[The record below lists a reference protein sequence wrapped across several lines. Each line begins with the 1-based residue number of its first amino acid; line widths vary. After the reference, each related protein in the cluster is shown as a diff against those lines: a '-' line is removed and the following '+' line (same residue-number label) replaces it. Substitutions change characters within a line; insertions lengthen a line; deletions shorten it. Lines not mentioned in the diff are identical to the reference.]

1 MVATRKTVGLHSS
14 SYSQMPA
21 QEMWQREAEEA
32 EEEASEFQPLTM
44 PDGSHLRLQLG
55 TSASDDASASEEDQ
69 QDPNMPLLLNQR
81 DEYETDEE
89 EEAYEPTQQSRQ
101 DDDGSVD
108 SQTPSERENIQ
119 NAFLLGTQT
128 PPDND
133 VTEYG
138 SLTQRTAEGAQLL
151 LGFGNSAANNSTVTA
166 SSSSVTNPP
175 EDLGEQPQY
184 SQASQLFPAMVTGL
198 DHFPAPPPPPPAPA
212 GRGGFGFQP
221 MVNPYSFKKYN
232 NQRLPKNQPQQQVDP
247 SLRVEQQWQHPPQ
260 APTNP
265 YQNSLAFQVA
275 QHMEQDGLAHADLS
289 AKDQSLVDNCKS
301 GGNSADYM
309 AAQARQETQ
318 FFKTLREFGGPSV
331 KDLLEQVVCWYDPN
345 GGTDYAFYNIV
356 GGPKDPCKKAI
367 LNKCLV
373 LCALKW
379 KHKDNGKP
387 LQPNT
392 FSKYMQQ
399 LFYVFSRKGVRYD
412 FKKDFDHAGGFQG
425 IIQDKW
431 KEIRKTDSTFGVN
444 PNRKR
449 VDSSYLKLLRKAI
462 EDGVIKPYEDPLDCL
477 GLMIFTNGFFCGLRG
492 REEHADLP
500 MDAVRQ
506 GTYTEEQGADM
517 EGLEYNGL
525 NLAYHKA
532 MQLKLTSTSLP
543 PQTKTDIT
551 YCENPFGVYCP
562 VKFTRHFLSKCHPD
576 AKKFYGAIATPNQ
589 REEYK
594 KKFGRDIWFC
604 PSDPD
609 GKNRSFNLGH
619 NMIQKHCMNL
629 AKKCGLEGWEKC
641 TGHALR
647 ALMITHTVSKNLSAA
662 VVAKGARHKSLNSQL
677 PYNVNNGQQESNRQT
692 ALNLGIGGNSKQPP
706 KKKAKKLT
714 KKESVE
720 SIQPSP
726 PNNPTVNMPSLPEL
740 SCEALGRAALPV
752 SCDAPGGAVPPS
764 PLTLEIQRLERK
776 KKILELKQ
784 QVAALEGNNTHYM
797 PPPPSPH
804 YPHSIGNQQY
814 HQSGGLGRTPPYQHG
829 GYHHRGGDYQPTPY
843 QHDFRRRSLPPP
855 PPPPPPGHYDH
866 YNNRRHSAPAP
877 QQPPRGYSPHY
888 HHGHY

>member
-1 MVATRKTVGLHSS
+1 MVATRKTGRIGTT
-14 SYSQMPA
+14 YSQMPA
-21 QEMWQREAEEA
+21 EEIWQREAEEA
-32 EEEASEFQPLTM
+32 SEEEASEFQPLTM
-44 PDGSHLRLQLG
+44 PDGGHLLLQLG
-55 TSASDDASASEEDQ
+55 SPVSEEE
-69 QDPNMPLLLNQR
+69 QDPNMPSLLTQHGN
-81 DEYETDEE
+81 DDSNEE
-89 EEAYEPTQQSRQ
+89 EEEDNCDRQQYSV
-101 DDDGSVD
+101 DDDDDASVD
-108 SQTPSERENIQ
+108 SQTPSERDNIQ

-128 PPDND
+128 APDD
-133 VTEYG
+133 DEYA
-138 SLTQRTAEGAQLL
+138 SLTQRTTEGARLL
-151 LGFGNSAANNSTVTA
+151 LGFGNSAANNSTVAA

-221 MVNPYSFKKYN
+221 MVNPYSFKKYSN
-232 NQRLPKNQPQQQVDP
+232 NKPAKNQPVQQVDP
-247 SLRVEQQWQHPPQ
+247 SLLAEQQWQHPPV
-260 APTNP
+260 APVNP

-275 QHMEQDGLAHADLS
+275 KHMEEDGLEHADLS
-289 AKDQSLVDNCKS
+289 AKDQRLVQNCKS
-301 GGNSADYM
+301 GGNSSEYM
-309 AAQARQETQ
+309 AAQVRQETH
-318 FFKTLREFGGPSV
+318 FFKTLREFGGPGVSH
-331 KDLLEQVVCWYDPN
+331 LLEQVVCWYDPT
-345 GGTDYAFYNIV
+345 GSTDYAFFNIV

-367 LNKCLV
+367 INKCLV

-379 KHKDNGKP
+379 KKDDGKP

-399 LFYVFSRKGVRYD
+399 LFYVFHRKGIRYD
-412 FKKDFDHAGGFQG
+412 FKSDFDHAGGFQG

-431 KEIRKTDSTFGVN
+431 KEIRKTDTTFGVN

-449 VDSSYLKLLRKAI
+449 VDSCYLKLLRKAL
-462 EDGVIKPYEDPLDCL
+462 EDKVVNPYEDPLDCL

-517 EGLEYNGL
+517 EGLEFNGL

-532 MQLKLTSTSLP
+532 LQLKLTSTSLP
-543 PQTKTDIT
+543 PNTKTDIT
-551 YCENPFGVYCP
+551 YCENPFGIFCP
-562 VKFTRHFLSKCHPD
+562 VKFTRFFLSKCHPE

-589 REEYK
+589 REAYK
-594 KKFGRDIWFC
+594 KKYGRDIWFC

-619 NMIQKHCMNL
+619 NMIQKHCQNL

-647 ALMITHTVSKNLSAA
+647 ALMITTTVSKNLSAA
-662 VVAKGARHKSLNSQL
+662 VVAKGARHKSINSQL
-677 PYNVNNGQQESNRQT
+677 TYNENNGQQESNRQT
-692 ALNLGIGGNSKQPP
+692 ALNLGDTKQPP
-706 KKKAKKLT
+706 KKKLKKST
-714 KKESVE
+714 KKEIAE
-720 SIQPSP
+720 SIQPASP
-726 PNNPTVNMPSLPEL
+726 PIDPTVTMPSLPVL
-740 SCEALGRAALPV
+740 SREALGRAVLPV
-752 SCDAPGGAVPPS
+752 SCDAPGGAVQVSYGSPGGAVPPS

-776 KKILELKQ
+776 KKVLELQQ
-784 QVAALEGNNTHYM
+784 QVAALENNNQHLM
-797 PPPPSPH
+797 PPPSPRFPGYDNHH
-804 YPHSIGNQQY
+804 Y
-814 HQSGGLGRTPPYQHG
+814 GRTPPYHHHGRFHHHG
-829 GYHHRGGDYQPTPY
+829 GEYQPHHQPY
-843 QHDFRRRSLPPP
+843 QQDYRRRSLPLPP
-855 PPPPPPGHYDH
+855 PPQQQGHYDH

-888 HHGHY
+888 HGHY